1 MPANV
6 QTMAYVGNEPW
17 HGLGTRVEQGVHADA
32 MIEAAGLDWEVA
44 KCPARGSRPIRKL
57 KDGRDVYPRYEIV
70 RMPRAQSKE
79 EEIVLGVVRDRYEPF
94 QNTEAFAFFDDI
106 VDRKEA
112 FFETAGALGEG
123 ERVWVMAKMPDA
135 IQVVRGDECQKYL
148 LLSNTHTGQGSV
160 IVKFTAIRVVCQ
172 NTLMLAMDDGQPAF
186 RVRHSKLMTER
197 LQEISDLIATAKAVY
212 AETAELFQE
221 LARIQ
226 LKRDLLDRYLD
237 SVFPKTAA
245 QKKKGERPPKW
256 GHVLRLLDEIPDL
269 QMNGVRGTMW
279 AAYNAITRFED
290 YRPVEHE
297 GNEARLERVWFGA
310 GADLKLRA
318 LQKAAEMAASA

>member
-6 QTMAYVGNEPW
+6 ETMAYVGKEPW
-17 HGLGTRVEQGVHADA
+17 HGLGTGVDQNVHADA
-32 MIEAAGLDWEVA
+32 MIKASGLDWEVL
-44 KCPARGSRPIRKL
+44 KRPARGSRAMRKL
-57 KDGRDVYPRYEIV
+57 RDGRDVYPRYEIV
-70 RMPRAQSKE
+70 RMPRALSKE

-94 QNTEAFAFFDDI
+94 QNKEAFVFFDDI

-186 RVRHSKLMTER
+186 RVRHSRLMTER
-197 LQEISDLIATAKAVY
+197 LQEISDLIATAKIVY
-212 AETAELFQE
+212 AEAATLFQE
-221 LARIQ
+221 LARMQ
-226 LKRDLLDRYLD
+226 LKRDLLDRYLE
-237 SVFPKTAA
+237 SVFPKTAT
-245 QKKKGERPPKW
+245 QKKKGSGPTEVGTCFAPP
-256 GHVLRLLDEIPDL
+256 
-269 QMNGVRGTMW
+269 
-279 AAYNAITRFED
+279 
-290 YRPVEHE
+290 
-297 GNEARLERVWFGA
+297 
-310 GADLKLRA
+310 
-318 LQKAAEMAASA
+318 